1 VRGGDTDQLYLDLR
15 NAYGWYDL
23 QVTVNTD
30 ASFARRLAGHV
41 ETGRSSMSDPAL
53 GS

>member
-1 VRGGDTDQLYLDLR
+1 
-15 NAYGWYDL
+15 
-23 QVTVNTD
+23 VTVNTD
-30 ASFARRLAGHV
+30 ATFVRRLAGHV